1 MKRKWTNVPG
11 TVVVEVYAEG
21 GAYFDASMQKIIPAE
36 LRQAIASRF
45 PLQNNEDRDWWEVD
59 IRFTSSGYYQS
70 ARISGPPEDC
80 EPAEGDD
87 ERLLESVRISPC
99 GGLGYN
105 EGLSVL
111 LPADEADVIF
121 ELYRQQVEDYV
132 LEPVG
137 DEPPE
142 DRDWD

>member
-1 MKRKWTNVPG
+1 MNRKWTNVPG
-11 TVVVEVYAEG
+11 TVVVEVYAEA
-21 GAYFDASMQKIIPAE
+21 GAYFESSQKIIPAE

-45 PLQNNEDRDWWEVD
+45 PLQHDEDLDWWEVD
-59 IRFTSSGYYQS
+59 IEFNSSGHFQDAKLY
-70 ARISGPPEDC
+70 GPPENC
-80 EPAEGDD
+80 SPAEGED
-87 ERLLESVRISPC
+87 ERELVSVRISPC

-105 EGLSVL
+105 QGLSVK
-111 LPADEADVIF
+111 LPAEEAALIF

-132 LEPVG
+132 LEPVD

>member
-59 IRFTSSGYYQS
+59 IRFTSSGY
-70 ARISGPPEDC
+70 
-80 EPAEGDD
+80 